1 MADNRF
7 VQAILQ
13 TAQVTTVSLPWART
27 AKIVVADDA
36 NHSEPAGKITNPS
49 VAAQ

>member
-1 MADNRF
+1 MAGNRF

-27 AKIVVADDA
+27 AKIVVA

-49 VAAQ
+49 VVAQ